1 MQINLAR
8 RIQGAFNT
16 HMARPKIHKNPR
28 KLNLI
33 LPLEA
38 KRQLFAL
45 ASASKKSMSQVVV
58 DFINGVAVSK

>member
-1 MQINLAR
+1 
-8 RIQGAFNT
+8 
-16 HMARPKIHKNPR
+16 MARPKIHKNPR